1 MNGKVYLVGAGPG
14 DPELLTRKA
23 LRVLESADVALHDD
37 LVTPEILSLVPSEC
51 RLYNVGKRCG
61 RKSLTQEEINAWM
74 IAAASEGLTVVRL
87 KGGDPLIF
95 GRAGEEMDALRDAG
109 VEFEIIPGVTAAL
122 AAAASAQIPL
132 TDRKSA
138 SKLLFVTGHHCAGKG
153 QTDWTAAMTPDTTL
167 VLYMPG
173 ERLLRI
179 EEELRRTGLGS
190 ETPCLIISRASTS
203 QELTCRMTLGQLREA
218 SRLPSPSIAIIG
230 AVAAL
235 GRLAVQ
241 PRGGRR
247 IPIPRWSLTRSPSA
261 SARGSESAAS
271 QHS

>member
-1 MNGKVYLVGAGPG
+1 MGAGPG

-23 LRVLESADVALHDD
+23 LRILESADLVLHDD
-37 LVTPEILSLVPSEC
+37 LVTPEILALVPSEC

-61 RKSLTQEEINAWM
+61 RKSLTQEEINSWM
-74 IAAASEGLTVVRL
+74 VAGAGEGLAVVRL

-109 VEFEIIPGVTAAL
+109 VAFDIIPGVTAAL

-138 SKLLFVTGHHCAGKG
+138 SKLLFITGHHCAGKA
-153 QTDWTAAMTPDTTL
+153 QTDWTVDVTPDTTV

-179 EEELRRTGLGS
+179 AEELRATSLGG
-190 ETPCLIISRASTS
+190 ETPCLIISGASTS
-203 QELTCRMTLGQLREA
+203 QELMYRTTLEKLREA
-218 SRLPSPSIAIIG
+218 PRLPSPSIAIIG

-235 GRLAVQ
+235 GRLPEQ
-241 PRGGRR
+241 P
-247 IPIPRWSLTRSPSA
+247 PLTSFSRSSMVANALP
-261 SARGSESAAS
+261 
-271 QHS
+271 